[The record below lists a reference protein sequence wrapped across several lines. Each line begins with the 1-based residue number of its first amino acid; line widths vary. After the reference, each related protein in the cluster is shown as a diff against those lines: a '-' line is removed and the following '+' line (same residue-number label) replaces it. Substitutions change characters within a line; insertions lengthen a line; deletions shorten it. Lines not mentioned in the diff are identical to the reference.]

1 MQVCVGA
8 QDFNNMLLQD
18 WCNLISAVSDQK
30 LKQPLMSQ
38 DPQGTVLRVNFD
50 AALVRLL
57 REVRYFLL
65 LPDLPIEIPANA
77 LKVRLIPTVGC
88 AAIAVLTL
96 CTITSRS
103 CMLVIIANMCSST
116 GKALSKLFMT
126 SLLLTTPACRAS
138 QLLCRSQ

>member
-1 MQVCVGA
+1 MYDADACVSLCLNA
-8 QDFNNMLLQD
+8 AELLLQD
-18 WCNLISAVSDQK
+18 WCNLTSAISDQK

-77 LKVRLIPTVGC
+77 LKVNLNC
-88 AAIAVLTL
+88 Q
-96 CTITSRS
+96 
-103 CMLVIIANMCSST
+103 
-116 GKALSKLFMT
+116 K
-126 SLLLTTPACRAS
+126 RAS
-138 QLLCRSQ
+138 SSLAKYHSILS